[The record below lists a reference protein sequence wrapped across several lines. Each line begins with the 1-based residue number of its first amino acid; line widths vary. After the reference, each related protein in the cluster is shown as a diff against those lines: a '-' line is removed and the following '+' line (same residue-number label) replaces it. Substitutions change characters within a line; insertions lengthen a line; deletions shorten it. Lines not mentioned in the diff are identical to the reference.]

1 MTYPVRIEKIMNE
14 NYEFILKQAELLYNV
29 KLQKEN
35 TNGCS
40 GNKIFEVETAQEAF
54 ILRVSKFNQKTN
66 EHTKFELQWL
76 DYLGIESDNVAKPIR
91 SVNNNLYEVIASENQ
106 SYILCLFERASGK
119 NPDSQNPEEFNENL
133 FFKLG
138 AVMGDLHRLTAKYNG
153 NIIKPEFQWDNDAYS
168 WRGNNEILDE
178 EVRRHERKLLAKI
191 HSLPITKDCY
201 GIIHYDIHIDN
212 FFVKND
218 KIKLFDFYDC
228 QLNWYAADIASA
240 IFFMV
245 QKGAG
250 PLTYKSEQERTEFA
264 EAYISSYLKGYL
276 TKNTISKFWINNL
289 DLFIQYQMTDE
300 YRAAQNFWNDER
312 MYLQPWY
319 LKWHRDRIV
328 YDMPYVF
335 VDYTKII
342 KALPP
347 IPDV

>member
-1 MTYPVRIEKIMNE
+1 MNE

-29 KLQKEN
+29 KLVKEN

-40 GNKIFEVETAQEAF
+40 GNKIFEVETGQEAF
-54 ILRVSKFNQKTN
+54 ILRVSKFTQKTK
-66 EHTKFELQWL
+66 EHTEFELQWL
-76 DYLGIESDNVAKPIR
+76 DCLGVKSDNLAKPIR
-91 SVNNNLYEVIASENQ
+91 SVNNNLYEVITKENQ

-119 NPDSQNPEEFNENL
+119 NPDSNNPDEFNENL
-133 FFKLG
+133 FFNLG
-138 AVMGDLHRLTAKYNG
+138 AVMGDLHRLTANYNG

-178 EVRRHERKLLAKI
+178 DVLRCERIFLSKI
-191 HSLPITKDCY
+191 HALPITKDCY

-212 FFVKND
+212 FFVENG

-228 QLNWYAADIASA
+228 QFNWYAADIASA

-264 EAYISSYLKGYL
+264 ETYITSYLKGYL
-276 TKNTISKFWINNL
+276 TTNTISKFWINNL
-289 DLFIQYQMTDE
+289 DLFIKYQMTDE
-300 YRAAQNFWNDER
+300 YRAAQNFWKEEL
-312 MYLQPWY
+312 MHLQPWY
-319 LKWHRDRIV
+319 LKWHKDRIV
-328 YDMPYVF
+328 NDLPYVF
-335 VDYTKII
+335 VDYTKIM

-347 IPDV
+347 IPDK